1 MKYVV
6 DGLREIAVEDIAKVR
21 VGLFVV
27 VGNQCLFSLQV
38 ARNGTRQKGDTTHRE
53 KREQLER
60 RCTSIGERGTCQQRH
75 PSLLHREVQE
85 GIP

>member
-21 VGLFVV
+21 VVV
-27 VGNQCLFSLQV
+27 SNQCLFSLQV

-53 KREQLER
+53 KQEQLER